1 MKTRI
6 NFYQKTLRVRRDPVP
21 LSGMITLWLGALLI
35 IAITWAFYSYKTYSS
50 ELDLE
55 QNRQYL
61 KQGKAQLEVVKQ
73 QLAEKQNKTLFINEL
88 KTLQQEVLHKQQI
101 FSYLEQS
108 SDQSATDYAQVM
120 HDLAK
125 YHEPNI
131 WLTHIKF
138 VGQSVTLQGQTSQSK
153 FLPIWFDNLKQSP
166 FFIDREFSVLEL
178 STQAGVSEFNVATD
192 LSDEGDKP

>member
-6 NFYQKTLRVRRDPVP
+6 NFYHKTLRVRRDPVP

-35 IAITWAFYSYKTYSS
+35 IAITWAFYSYKTYSNK
-50 ELDLE
+50 LDLE
-55 QNRQYL
+55 QNKEYL

-73 QLAEKQNKTLFINEL
+73 QLAEKQNKALFINEL

-101 FSYLEQS
+101 FTYLELS
-108 SDQSATDYAQVM
+108 TDQSTTDYALVM
-120 HDLAK
+120 QDLAK

-138 VGQSVTLQGQTSQSK
+138 AGKSVTLQGQVSQSK
-153 FLPIWFDNLKQSP
+153 FLPIWFSNLKQSS
-166 FFIDREFSVLEL
+166 FFIDKEFSVLEL
-178 STQAGVSEFNVATD
+178 STQDGMSKFNVATD
-192 LSDEGDKP
+192 LSDEGGRP

>member
-6 NFYQKTLRVRRDPVP
+6 NFYHKTLRVRRDPVP

-55 QNRQYL
+55 QKKKYL

-73 QLAEKQNKTLFINEL
+73 QLAEKQNKTIFINEL

-101 FSYLEQS
+101 FTYLELS
-108 SDQSATDYAQVM
+108 TDQSTTDYAQVM
-120 HDLAK
+120 QDLAK

-138 VGQSVTLQGQTSQSK
+138 AGKSVTLQGQVSQSK
-153 FLPIWFDNLKQSP
+153 FLPIWFSNLKQSS
-166 FFIDREFSVLEL
+166 FFIDKEFSVLEL
-178 STQAGVSEFNVATD
+178 STQDGVSKFNVATD
-192 LSDEGDKP
+192 LSDEGDRP

>member
-6 NFYQKTLRVRRDPVP
+6 NFYHKTLRVRRDPVP

-35 IAITWAFYSYKTYSS
+35 IAITWAFYSYKTYSNK
-50 ELDLE
+50 LDLE
-55 QNRQYL
+55 QNKEYL

-73 QLAEKQNKTLFINEL
+73 QLAEKQNKALFINEL

-101 FSYLEQS
+101 FTYLELS
-108 SDQSATDYAQVM
+108 TDQSTTDYAQVM
-120 HDLAK
+120 QDLAK

-138 VGQSVTLQGQTSQSK
+138 AGKSVTLQGQVSQSK
-153 FLPIWFDNLKQSP
+153 FLPIWFSNLKQSS
-166 FFIDREFSVLEL
+166 FFIDKEFSVLEL
-178 STQAGVSEFNVATD
+178 STQDGVSKFNVATD
-192 LSDEGDKP
+192 LSDEGGRP

>member
-35 IAITWAFYSYKTYSS
+35 IAITWAFYSYKAYSS

-61 KQGKAQLEVVKQ
+61 KQGKAQLEAVKQ

-88 KTLQQEVLHKQQI
+88 KALQQEVLHKQQI

-108 SDQSATDYAQVM
+108 SDQSATDYSQVM
-120 HDLAK
+120 QDLAK
-125 YHEPNI
+125 YHEPSI

-153 FLPIWFDNLKQSP
+153 SLPIWFDNLKLSS
-166 FFIDREFSVLEL
+166 FFINKEFSVLEL
-178 STQAGVSEFNVATD
+178 STQDGVSKFNVATD
-192 LSDEGDKP
+192 LSDKSVKQ

>member
-6 NFYQKTLRVRRDPVP
+6 NFYHKTLRVRRDPVP

-35 IAITWAFYSYKTYSS
+35 IAITWAFYSYKTYSNK
-50 ELDLE
+50 LDLK
-55 QNRQYL
+55 QNKEYL

-73 QLAEKQNKTLFINEL
+73 QLAEKQNKALFINEL

-101 FSYLEQS
+101 FTYLELS
-108 SDQSATDYAQVM
+108 TDQSATDYAQVM
-120 HDLAK
+120 QDLAK

-138 VGQSVTLQGQTSQSK
+138 AGKSVTLQGQVSQSK
-153 FLPIWFDNLKQSP
+153 FLPIWFSNLKQSS
-166 FFIDREFSVLEL
+166 FFIDKEFSVLEL
-178 STQAGVSEFNVATD
+178 STQDGVSKFNVATD
-192 LSDEGDKP
+192 LSDEGDRP

>member
-6 NFYQKTLRVRRDPVP
+6 NFYQKSLRVRRDPVP

-35 IAITWAFYSYKTYSS
+35 IAITWAFYSYKAYSS

-73 QLAEKQNKTLFINEL
+73 QLAEKQKKTLFINEL

-108 SDQSATDYAQVM
+108 SNQSATDYAQVM
-120 HDLAK
+120 QDLAK

-138 VGQSVTLQGQTSQSK
+138 VGQSVTLQGQVSQSK
-153 FLPIWFDNLKQSP
+153 SLPMWFNNLKQSP
-166 FFIDREFSVLEL
+166 FFIDKEFSVLEL
-178 STQAGVSEFNVATD
+178 STKDGLSEFNVATD
-192 LSDEGDKP
+192 LTDKGAKP

>member
-6 NFYQKTLRVRRDPVP
+6 NFYHKTLRVRRDPVP

-35 IAITWAFYSYKTYSS
+35 IAITWAFYSYKTYSNK
-50 ELDLE
+50 LDLE
-55 QNRQYL
+55 QNKEYL

-73 QLAEKQNKTLFINEL
+73 QLAEKQNKALFINEL

-101 FSYLEQS
+101 FTYLELS
-108 SDQSATDYAQVM
+108 TDQSTTDYAQVM
-120 HDLAK
+120 QDLAK

-138 VGQSVTLQGQTSQSK
+138 AGKSVTLQGQTSQSK
-153 FLPIWFDNLKQSP
+153 FLPIWFSNLKQSS
-166 FFIDREFSVLEL
+166 FFIDKEFSVLEL
-178 STQAGVSEFNVATD
+178 STQDGVSKFNVATD
-192 LSDEGDKP
+192 LSDEGDRP

>member
-108 SDQSATDYAQVM
+108 SEQSATDYAQVM

-125 YHEPNI
+125 YLSLI
-131 WLTHIKF
+131 HI
-138 VGQSVTLQGQTSQSK
+138 
-153 FLPIWFDNLKQSP
+153 
-166 FFIDREFSVLEL
+166 
-178 STQAGVSEFNVATD
+178 
-192 LSDEGDKP
+192 

>member
-55 QNRQYL
+55 QKKKYL

-73 QLAEKQNKTLFINEL
+73 QLAEKQNKTIFINEL

-108 SDQSATDYAQVM
+108 SEQSATDYAQVM

-166 FFIDREFSVLEL
+166 FFIDKEFSVLEL

>member
-6 NFYQKTLRVRRDPVP
+6 NFYHKTLRVRRDPVP

-35 IAITWAFYSYKTYSS
+35 IAITWAFYSYKTYSNK
-50 ELDLE
+50 LDLE
-55 QNRQYL
+55 QNKEYL

-73 QLAEKQNKTLFINEL
+73 QLAEKQNKALFINEL

-101 FSYLEQS
+101 FTYLELS
-108 SDQSATDYAQVM
+108 TDQSATDYAQVM
-120 HDLAK
+120 QDLAK

-138 VGQSVTLQGQTSQSK
+138 AGKSVTLQGQVSQSK
-153 FLPIWFDNLKQSP
+153 FLPIWFSNLKQSS
-166 FFIDREFSVLEL
+166 FFIDKEFSVLEL
-178 STQAGVSEFNVATD
+178 STQDGVSKFNVATD
-192 LSDEGDKP
+192 LSDEGGRP

>member
-55 QNRQYL
+55 QKKEYL

-73 QLAEKQNKTLFINEL
+73 QLAEKQNKTIFINEL

-101 FSYLEQS
+101 FTYLELS
-108 SDQSATDYAQVM
+108 TDQSTTDYAQVM
-120 HDLAK
+120 QDLAK

-138 VGQSVTLQGQTSQSK
+138 AGKSVTLQGQVSQSK
-153 FLPIWFDNLKQSP
+153 FLPIWFSNLKQSS
-166 FFIDREFSVLEL
+166 FFIDKEFSVLEL
-178 STQAGVSEFNVATD
+178 STQDGVSKFNVATD
-192 LSDEGDKP
+192 LSDEGDRP

>member
-35 IAITWAFYSYKTYSS
+35 IVITWAFYSYKTYSS

-166 FFIDREFSVLEL
+166 FFIDKEFSVLEL

>member
-6 NFYQKTLRVRRDPVP
+6 NFYHKTLRVRRDPVP

-35 IAITWAFYSYKTYSS
+35 IAITWAFYSYKTYSNK
-50 ELDLE
+50 LDLE
-55 QNRQYL
+55 QNKEYL

-73 QLAEKQNKTLFINEL
+73 QLAEKQNKALFINEL

-101 FSYLEQS
+101 FTYLELS
-108 SDQSATDYAQVM
+108 TDQSTTDYAQVM
-120 HDLAK
+120 QDLAK

-138 VGQSVTLQGQTSQSK
+138 AGKSVTLQGQVSQSK
-153 FLPIWFDNLKQSP
+153 FLPIWFSNLKQSS
-166 FFIDREFSVLEL
+166 FFIDKEFSVLEL
-178 STQAGVSEFNVATD
+178 STQDGMSKFNVATD
-192 LSDEGDKP
+192 LSDEGDRP

>member
-6 NFYQKTLRVRRDPVP
+6 NFYHKTLRVRRDPVP

-35 IAITWAFYSYKTYSS
+35 IAITWAFYSYKTYSNK
-50 ELDLE
+50 LDLE
-55 QNRQYL
+55 QNKEYL

-73 QLAEKQNKTLFINEL
+73 QLAEKQNKALFINEL

-101 FSYLEQS
+101 FTYLELS
-108 SDQSATDYAQVM
+108 TDQSTTDYAQVM
-120 HDLAK
+120 QDLAK

-138 VGQSVTLQGQTSQSK
+138 AGKSVTLQGQVSQSK
-153 FLPIWFDNLKQSP
+153 FLPIWFSNLKQSS
-166 FFIDREFSVLEL
+166 FFIDKEFSVLEL
-178 STQAGVSEFNVATD
+178 STQDGVSKFNVATD
-192 LSDEGDKP
+192 LSDDGDRP

>member
-35 IAITWAFYSYKTYSS
+35 IAITWAFYSYKAYSS

-73 QLAEKQNKTLFINEL
+73 QLAEKQNKTIFINEL

-120 HDLAK
+120 QDLAK

-138 VGQSVTLQGQTSQSK
+138 VGQSVTFQGQTSQSK
-153 FLPIWFDNLKQSP
+153 FLPMWFNNLKQSL
-166 FFIDREFSVLEL
+166 FFIDKEFSVLEL
-178 STQAGVSEFNVATD
+178 STKDGLSEFNVATD
-192 LSDEGDKP
+192 LADKGAKP

>member
-35 IAITWAFYSYKTYSS
+35 IAITWAFYSYKAYSS

-88 KTLQQEVLHKQQI
+88 KALQQEVLHKQQI

-120 HDLAK
+120 QDLAK
-125 YHEPNI
+125 YHEPSI

-153 FLPIWFDNLKQSP
+153 FLPMWFNNLKQSS
-166 FFIDREFSVLEL
+166 FFIDKEFSVLEL
-178 STQAGVSEFNVATD
+178 STKDGLSEFNVATD
-192 LSDEGDKP
+192 LTDKGAKP

>member
-73 QLAEKQNKTLFINEL
+73 QLAEKQNKTIFINEL

-108 SDQSATDYAQVM
+108 SEQSATDYAQVM

-166 FFIDREFSVLEL
+166 FFIDKEFSVLEL

>member
-55 QNRQYL
+55 QKKEYL

-73 QLAEKQNKTLFINEL
+73 QLAEKQNKTIFINEL

-120 HDLAK
+120 QDLAK

-138 VGQSVTLQGQTSQSK
+138 VGQSVTFEGQVSQSK
-153 FLPIWFDNLKQSP
+153 FLPMWFNNLKQSP
-166 FFIDREFSVLEL
+166 FFIDKEFSVLEL
-178 STQAGVSEFNVATD
+178 STKDGLSEFNVATD
-192 LSDEGDKP
+192 LADKGVKP